1 MKTGEEIESEIDL
14 FFLRAKSFPGSEG
27 WVGGS
32 VER

>member
-1 MKTGEEIESEIDL
+1 MKTEEEIESEIDL
-14 FFLRAKSFPGSEG
+14 FFLRAKSFPDSKG

>member
-1 MKTGEEIESEIDL
+1 MKTEEEIESEIDL
-14 FFLRAKSFPGSEG
+14 FFLRTKIFPGSEG